1 MFNHS
6 ELLLSS
12 IGDNPVDFVQ
22 LIASKNGG
30 TPKEKT
36 MGGKIWWKE
45 IEYREDFRLQQN
57 LISNHYRIL
66 DQYDYRWH
74 SSFNKE
80 ENLSRLNELQEAGT
94 IEIDRGTGMGIYEE

>member
-1 MFNHS
+1 MS
-6 ELLLSS
+6 EH
-12 IGDNPVDFVQ
+12 DFVQ

-45 IEYREDFRLQQN
+45 IEYRGDFRLQQN

-74 SSFNKE
+74 SSFDKA
-80 ENLSRLNELQEAGT
+80 LFVKIVVVKTKT
-94 IEIDRGTGMGIYEE
+94 I